1 MGAHTEKRSATG
13 RDAHGAARD
22 VRHEAG
28 GVQRTLK
35 QNASLHKY
43 LRELAEAMADAGYDM
58 REAIHVPIRPTPEN
72 VKETMWRAV
81 QRAMFPGVESTTQ
94 LTTVQMQEV
103 YKQLD
108 YFTGERFGIH
118 VEWPCEESL
127 SEAQRE

>member
-1 MGAHTEKRSATG
+1 M
-13 RDAHGAARD
+13 
-22 VRHEAG
+22 
-28 GVQRTLK
+28 K

-81 QRAMFPGVESTTQ
+81 QRAMFPDVESTTQ
-94 LTTVQMQEV
+94 LTTVQIQEV